1 MNELK
6 IFENSEF
13 GRMRTMAT
21 DGEMWFCGSDVA
33 EALGYKN
40 TKDALATHVDEEDKR
55 IFQRSEIATLENHIP
70 KSALPVDFVSA
81 EIPNRGMTFIN
92 ESGLYALVLSSKL
105 PGAKRFKR
113 WVTSEVLPT
122 IRKTGSYGG
131 VNLSNLSPELQV
143 LINLE
148 QRQKEQQKAI
158 EDVNQRLD
166 GIREIMCIHP
176 DNWRRDCRKLL
187 SKIAIDQG
195 GLEAYPDINNEA
207 FELVELRGHCNLNRR
222 LVNQKNRM
230 REAGATLKALKEMNR
245 VDVIADDPRLTEIY
259 IAVVKE
265 LAVKYGVK

>member
-1 MNELK
+1 MNELMTFNYQSNNVRTVQK
-6 IFENSEF
+6 DGEPWFVLKDVCTVLDLGSAHKVADRLDEDERNQIPLTDSL
-13 GRMRTMAT
+13 GRMQETT
-21 DGEMWFCGSDVA
+21 
-33 EALGYKN
+33 
-40 TKDALATHVDEEDKR
+40 
-55 IFQRSEIATLENHIP
+55 I
-70 KSALPVDFVSA
+70 
-81 EIPNRGMTFIN
+81 IN
-92 ESGLYALVLSSKL
+92 ESGLYNVILRSDK
-105 PGAKRFKR
+105 PEAKPFRK

-187 SKIAIDQG
+187 SKIAISRG

-230 REAGATLKALKEMNR
+230 REAGATLKALKDMNR

>member
-1 MNELK
+1 MTNELK
-6 IFENSEF
+6 IFSNPEF
-13 GRMRTMAT
+13 GNVRIAT
-21 DGEMWFCGSDVA
+21 IDGEPWFVGKEVA
-33 EALGYKN
+33 AVLGYANPNEALA
-40 TKDALATHVDEEDKR
+40 DHVEEEDKLNSKTLSSFDLD
-55 IFQRSEIATLENHIP
+55 IGQRGGWL
-70 KSALPVDFVSA
+70 
-81 EIPNRGMTFIN
+81 IN

-122 IRKTGSYGG
+122 IRKTGSYNG

-187 SKIAIDQG
+187 SKIAVAQG
-195 GLEAYPDINNEA
+195 CGEAYPDINNEA
-207 FELVELRGHCNLNRR
+207 FELVEQRGHCNLGKR
-222 LVNQKNRM
+222 LVNKKSRM
-230 REAGATLKALKEMNR
+230 REAGATLKALRMLNR

>member
-1 MNELK
+1 MNELM
-6 IFENSEF
+6 IFNYQSNNV
-13 GRMRTMAT
+13 RTVQK
-21 DGEMWFCGSDVA
+21 DGEPWFVLRDVCA
-33 EALGYKN
+33 VLGTTN
-40 TKDALATHVDEEDKR
+40 DRNVAARLDADEKGVHQLD
-55 IFQRSEIATLENHIP
+55 TP
-70 KSALPVDFVSA
+70 G
-81 EIPNRGMTFIN
+81 GMQSMTIIN
-92 ESGLYALVLSSKL
+92 ESGLYNVILRSDK
-105 PGAKRFKR
+105 PEAKPFRK

-148 QRQKEQQKAI
+148 QQQKEQQKAI

-187 SKIAIDQG
+187 SKIAISRG

>member
-1 MNELK
+1 MNELM
-6 IFENSEF
+6 IFNYQNNNV
-13 GRMRTMAT
+13 RTIEK
-21 DGEMWFCGSDVA
+21 DGEPWFVLKDVCTVLGISKYRDTATRLDADERGSVELDTP
-33 EALGYKN
+33 G
-40 TKDALATHVDEEDKR
+40 
-55 IFQRSEIATLENHIP
+55 
-70 KSALPVDFVSA
+70 
-81 EIPNRGMTFIN
+81 GMQSMTIIN
-92 ESGLYALVLSSKL
+92 ESGLYNVILRSDK
-105 PGAKRFKR
+105 PEAKPFRK

-148 QRQKEQQKAI
+148 QQQKEQQKAI

-187 SKIAIDQG
+187 SKIAISRG

-207 FELVELRGHCNLNRR
+207 FELVELRGHCNLDLRLLNR
-222 LVNQKNRM
+222 KKRM
-230 REAGATLKALKEMNR
+230 REAGATSNLLRSQNR
-245 VDVIADDPRLTEIY
+245 VDVIADDKRLTEIY

>member
-6 IFENSEF
+6 IFSNPEF
-13 GRMRTMAT
+13 GNVRIVTI
-21 DGEMWFCGSDVA
+21 DGEPWLVGKDVA
-33 EALGYKN
+33 DDLGYQN
-40 TKDALATHVDEEDKR
+40 GSRDINRHVDEEDKQK
-55 IFQRSEIATLENHIP
+55 IMVFDGNQDKETII
-70 KSALPVDFVSA
+70 
-81 EIPNRGMTFIN
+81 IN

-187 SKIAIDQG
+187 NKIAVAQG
-195 GLEAYPDINNEA
+195 CGEAYPDINNEA
-207 FELVELRGHCNLNRR
+207 FELVEQRGHCNLGKR
-222 LVNQKNRM
+222 LVNKKSRM
-230 REAGATLKALKEMNR
+230 REAGATLNTLRMLNR
-245 VDVIADDPRLTEIY
+245 VDVIADDKRLTEIY

>member
-1 MNELK
+1 MNELM
-6 IFENSEF
+6 IFNYQNNNV
-13 GRMRTMAT
+13 RTIEK
-21 DGEMWFCGSDVA
+21 DGEPWFVLKDVCTVLGISKYRDTATRLDADERGSVELDTP
-33 EALGYKN
+33 G
-40 TKDALATHVDEEDKR
+40 
-55 IFQRSEIATLENHIP
+55 
-70 KSALPVDFVSA
+70 
-81 EIPNRGMTFIN
+81 GMQSMTIIN
-92 ESGLYALVLSSKL
+92 ESGLYNVILRSDK
-105 PGAKRFKR
+105 PEAKPFRK

>member
-1 MNELK
+1 MNELMT
-6 IFENSEF
+6 FNYQSNNV
-13 GRMRTMAT
+13 RTVQK
-21 DGEMWFCGSDVA
+21 DGEPWFVLRDVCTVLELGTPAKVA
-33 EALGYKN
+33 ERL
-40 TKDALATHVDEEDKR
+40 DEDEKGVNQ
-55 IFQRSEIATLENHIP
+55 IHTP
-70 KSALPVDFVSA
+70 G
-81 EIPNRGMTFIN
+81 GMQEMTIIN
-92 ESGLYALVLSSKL
+92 ESGLYNVILRSDK
-105 PGAKRFKR
+105 PEAKPFRK

-131 VNLSNLSPELQV
+131 VNFSNLSPELQV

-176 DNWRRDCRKLL
+176 DNWRRDFRKLL
-187 SKIAIDQG
+187 NKIAVAQG
-195 GLEAYPDINNEA
+195 CGEAYPDINNEA

-230 REAGATLKALKEMNR
+230 REAGATLKALKDMNR
-245 VDVIADDPRLTEIY
+245 VDVIAEDPRLTEIY